1 MNILGRRP
9 PVPPVPGVDLGTAIP
24 TATYQRT
31 SFYQRGVERNER
43 DDTCSICLLD
53 MEPGEQVKELNCNH
67 CYHDE
72 CLRQWLLVSTLCP
85 LCKQRAMP
93 SEQRPRRL
101 SFNSKRVIDFSTNF
115 RRQRF
120 LEVEEYSHDR
130 NLDPN
135 SENET
140 PADGAEEEKDS
151 GDSIPSLTNHNSSNN
166 FFVEMTSFTQ
176 SRLRQNQYDDDDAN
190 TMRFD
195 VRNLV
200 RDAARVSPSSS
211 PRVTISRNQVA
222 PEENVIDTDRSVR
235 QAVSDVALSHDT
247 NRNLEPLVGLQT
259 ALATIGFSDEREQT
273 TAQRSNIEGVERT
286 PRIIHVHASR
296 MQNSFQPAVQNS
308 TLRGGRGGRG
318 GRGRGRGRI
327 LLPSLQH
334 HSAQSRTA
342 ETKEGVE
349 TLE

>member
-1 MNILGRRP
+1 MG
-9 PVPPVPGVDLGTAIP
+9 
-24 TATYQRT
+24 
-31 SFYQRGVERNER
+31 
-43 DDTCSICLLD
+43 
-53 MEPGEQVKELNCNH
+53 
-67 CYHDE
+67 
-72 CLRQWLLVSTLCP
+72 
-85 LCKQRAMP
+85 
-93 SEQRPRRL
+93 
-101 SFNSKRVIDFSTNF
+101 
-115 RRQRF
+115 
-120 LEVEEYSHDR
+120 
-130 NLDPN
+130 
-135 SENET
+135 
-140 PADGAEEEKDS
+140 
-151 GDSIPSLTNHNSSNN
+151 
-166 FFVEMTSFTQ
+166 SFTQ